1 MAHAMRQLVH
11 ATLGA
16 VATLATLAVLLAGL
30 LGTPALAQTAPD
42 CPPAAQAPSP
52 EQMQAGLRSARD
64 RGFLWRIDKGGR
76 SSWLYGTLH
85 VAKFAWG
92 FPGPA
97 LRDALAQSDTM
108 ALELDLLDPDVQ
120 RRMAQGLAAQ
130 AKTPLPA
137 VLQMRLARRAQ
148 AECVPLPALAAL
160 SPEMQVAVLGSLVGR
175 RDGLDPAHGIDAF
188 LAGWGHAAKLEVVS
202 LETPELQLAALKM
215 QSPAETLTL
224 VENSLDDFESGR
236 ALATLRR
243 IATIWA
249 DGDLPELA
257 RYEAWCECVE
267 TAADRAAMAR
277 MLDDRNPALADRVAE
292 LHAGGKRVF
301 AGVGSLH
308 MIGPTGLPALMA
320 RRGYRVE
327 RIAYPQKP
335 LETTP

>member
-1 MAHAMRQLVH
+1 MARKMKNPVRA
-11 ATLGA
+11 A
-16 VATLATLAVLLAGL
+16 LAAVLAGVFAVCP
-30 LGTPALAQTAPD
+30 GAPALAQTAPD
-42 CPPAAQAPSP
+42 CPPAAQAPTP
-52 EQMQAGLRSARD
+52 EQIQAGLRGARD
-64 RGFLWRIDKGGR
+64 RGFLWRISKDGR

-85 VAKFAWG
+85 VAKLAWG

-97 LRDALAQSDTM
+97 LRDAVAQSDTM
-108 ALELDLLDPDVQ
+108 ALELDLLDPDIQ
-120 RRMAQGLAAQ
+120 RRMAEGLAAQ
-130 AKTPLPA
+130 PKTPLPA
-137 VLQMRLARRAQ
+137 PLEARLARRAQ

-160 SPEMQVAVLGSLVGR
+160 APEMQIAVLGSLVGR
-175 RDGLDPAHGIDAF
+175 RDGLDPAYGIDTT
-188 LAGWGHAAKLEVVS
+188 LAGWGHAAKLDMVS
-202 LETPELQLAALKM
+202 LETPELQLATLQT
-215 QSPAETLTL
+215 QSPAETLAL

-257 RYEAWCECVE
+257 RYEAWCECVK

-292 LHAGGKRVF
+292 LHAVGQRVF
-301 AGVGSLH
+301 AAVGSLH

-327 RIAYPQKP
+327 RIAYPQEP

>member
-1 MAHAMRQLVH
+1 M
-11 ATLGA
+11 
-16 VATLATLAVLLAGL
+16 LAALLLAL
-30 LGTPALAQTAPD
+30 LGTPAQSQTAPD

-52 EQMQAGLRSARD
+52 EQIEAGLRGARD
-64 RGFLWRIDKGGR
+64 RGFLWRIDKNGR
-76 SSWLYGTLH
+76 SSWLFGTLH

-92 FPGPA
+92 FPGPV

-108 ALELDLLDPDVQ
+108 ALELDLLDPGIQ

-130 AKTPLPA
+130 PKTPLPA
-137 VLQMRLARRAQ
+137 ALQTRLARRAQ
-148 AECVPLPALAAL
+148 AECVPQPALAAL
-160 SPEMQVAVLGSLVGR
+160 APEMQIAVLGSLVGR

-188 LAGWGHAAKLEVVS
+188 LAGWGRAARLEVVS
-202 LETPELQLAALKM
+202 LETPELQIATLQM

-277 MLDDRNPALADRVAE
+277 VLDDRNPALADGIAE
-292 LHAGGKRVF
+292 LHAAGQRVF
-301 AGVGSLH
+301 AAVGSLH

-327 RIAYPQKP
+327 RIAYPQEP